1 LAEKTCAPPCLY
13 KMIWHADIHTQYMIG
28 LLYIYTGVHQIII
41 KASSDHTDSLCPEA
55 SRSAQGSTINAPP
68 TPTTAS
74 SRFRA
79 SAAQE
84 MAGIWEPFVT
94 ATLNTSGTMGGKNG
108 NLRGKIASLP
118 YGYVYHVPTYTTLEQ
133 PCLLGPNCPKG
144 EMRSMT
150 DGLINPCT
158 KGVHCE
164 LLS

>member
-1 LAEKTCAPPCLY
+1 
-13 KMIWHADIHTQYMIG
+13 
-28 LLYIYTGVHQIII
+28 
-41 KASSDHTDSLCPEA
+41 
-55 SRSAQGSTINAPP
+55 
-68 TPTTAS
+68 
-74 SRFRA
+74 
-79 SAAQE
+79 

-108 NLRGKIASLP
+108 NLSGKIASLP

-158 KGVHCE
+158 KGVHCK